1 MRSERASPATAG
13 LGRVVVVG
21 GGLVGLA
28 TAWRLLQSRRCDE
41 VTLLEKDAKVA
52 SQQSTH
58 NSGVLHS
65 GLYYKPG
72 SEKAAL
78 SVRGLRQMVEF
89 CREHGV
95 RHEICGKIV
104 VATDPAEVSRLDALW
119 ERGTHNGLVG
129 LRRLDSPA
137 AIREIEPHAAGI
149 AAIQV
154 PQEGIVDYRGVADAL
169 EREIGRLGGRVVLKA
184 RVTRIERIGGVW
196 RLASSAGD
204 VSADLVITS
213 GGLHADRIV
222 GLSGMKPAARI
233 VPFRGEY
240 VRLRPAAEH
249 LVRHLIYPVP
259 DPSFPFL
266 GVHFTRMIDGGI
278 EAGPNAVLAFA
289 REGYSP
295 LSINPRDLAE
305 SLTSPGLW
313 RFVARHASMSAY
325 ELYRSLSRGE
335 FCRSLQKLVPEVLPH
350 DLAPGGAGVRAQAM
364 WPDGRLVDDFHFV
377 RGDGILHVVN
387 APSPAAT
394 ASLAI
399 GERIVAQ
406 IDGNAG

>member
-28 TAWRLLQSRRCDE
+28 TAWRLLQSRRCEE

-129 LRRLDSPA
+129 LRRLDSPE

-169 EREIGRLGGRVVLKA
+169 EREIGRLGGRVVVKA

-305 SLTSPGLW
+305 SLTSPALW

-325 ELYRSLSRGE
+325 ETYRSLSRSE
-335 FCRSLQKLVPEVLPH
+335 FCRSLRKLVPAVNPG
-350 DLAPGGAGVRAQAM
+350 DLEPGGAGVRAQAM
-364 WPDGRLVDDFHFV
+364 WPDGRLVEDFHFV
-377 RGDGILHVVN
+377 RGDAILHVVN